1 MKKLFILSMLLLSF
15 CGEDTVEN
23 EIVETTEVTEMTYD
37 KTYTAAQEMT
47 IDVNSKYSAELETS
61 LGNIV
66 IELFT
71 ETSPIT
77 VNNFVTLS
85 NDGYYNDVIFHRV
98 IKGFMIQGG
107 DPSGTGHGD
116 MGKYPGYDF
125 EDELNNP
132 MNYEKGI
139 VSPIN
144 QKLDGIKYA
153 NKIHK
158 NEAEINW
165 ELTSIEIFN
174 KVRAFDPFPGTYT
187 RYSSKI
193 IKVIETSLSDI
204 THNSEPGTIINTD
217 QKIIIAYG
225 NKSALEIKLLQK
237 PGKRMISANDFL
249 NGTKINVGEKFG
261 H

>member
-37 KTYTAAQEMT
+37 KTYTTAQEMT

-132 MNYEKGI
+132 MNYDKGI
-139 VSPIN
+139 VAMANRGPNTNGSQFFIMHADYPLPYQYTIFG
-144 QKLDGIKYA
+144 KVLSGIDVVDTIGNVQTGENDKPNEDVVIYSI
-153 NKIHK
+153 KI
-158 NEAEINW
+158 
-165 ELTSIEIFN
+165 T
-174 KVRAFDPFPGTYT
+174 
-187 RYSSKI
+187 
-193 IKVIETSLSDI
+193 
-204 THNSEPGTIINTD
+204 
-217 QKIIIAYG
+217 
-225 NKSALEIKLLQK
+225 
-237 PGKRMISANDFL
+237 
-249 NGTKINVGEKFG
+249 NG
-261 H
+261 